1 MTDIPSNQNLPAEMR
16 GRSPFNE
23 DPHSEFYVPEEFIGN
38 PIPPNWFCRGWNSK
52 RGKYCRARSG
62 AGTDHPGQ
70 GRCRNHGG
78 KTPIV
83 HGRYSE
89 VPRGALAEI
98 HDQLELESDEDKLN
112 ILPEATLLRALASAY
127 VEQFEDFMHG
137 VIRFNH
143 LEGEEAAIEKRKPM
157 YINPPSI
164 QDVAAAVM
172 KSAEV
177 IDKVH
182 KQRSANAI
190 SLKEFLRV
198 MGLMSDIVVTNV
210 RALEQKLRLTPVQC
224 EEIDRALEKIGEEW
238 KGLKYS
244 KTSS

>member
-1 MTDIPSNQNLPAEMR
+1 MSVPANQNLPMEAK
-16 GRSPFNE
+16 GRSPFHE
-23 DPHSEFYVPEEFIGN
+23 DPDSPFYVPETFIGN

-52 RGKYCRARSG
+52 RSKYCRARSG

-78 KTPIV
+78 KTPII

-98 HDQLELESDEDKLN
+98 HDQLELETDEEKMN
-112 ILPEATLLRALASAY
+112 ILPEATMLRALAGTY

-137 VIRFNH
+137 IMRFNE
-143 LEGEEAAIEKRKPM
+143 LEREEAIEEKRKPM
-157 YINPPSI
+157 YISPPTI
-164 QDVAAAVM
+164 QDVAAAIV

-177 IDKVH
+177 VDKVH
-182 KQRSANAI
+182 KQRSQNAV

-210 RALEQKLRLTPVQC
+210 RGLEQKLRLTPVQC
-224 EEIDRALEKIGEEW
+224 EEIDRTLAKIGEEW
-238 KGLKYS
+238 KVLKYT
-244 KTSS
+244 KTS